1 MRTIEK
7 QQLICIRV
15 SQYLDPIM
23 LINTRPIYQ
32 VSVIEEFWIPM
43 LGLQSPHSMK
53 YYSADS
59 HRPIIIFGIFILQE
73 LSKLKRPYQL
83 YENMK
88 LKKKFLGI
96 KKCSGIV
103 WNIKPSQMRI
113 FFLCIK
119 NWGGWA
125 ERASFL
131 EKNVKIK
138 AKLFLLPSHQRKCSK
153 YYLLRAYESLYH

>member
-23 LINTRPIYQ
+23 LINTRSIYQ
-32 VSVIEEFWIPM
+32 MSVIEEFWIPM

-59 HRPIIIFGIFILQE
+59 HWPIIIFGIFILQE
-73 LSKLKRPYQL
+73 LNKLKRPYQL
-83 YENMK
+83 YENIK

-96 KKCSGIV
+96 KKCSVIV

-113 FFLCIK
+113 FFSL
-119 NWGGWA
+119 GGG
-125 ERASFL
+125 RRSRKGKL
-131 EKNVKIK
+131 PREK
-138 AKLFLLPSHQRKCSK
+138 C
-153 YYLLRAYESLYH
+153 